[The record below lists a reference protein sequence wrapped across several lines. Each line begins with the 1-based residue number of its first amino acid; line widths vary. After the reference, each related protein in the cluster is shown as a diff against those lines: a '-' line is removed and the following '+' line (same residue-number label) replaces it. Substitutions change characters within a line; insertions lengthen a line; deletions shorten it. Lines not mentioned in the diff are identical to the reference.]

1 MLRTFGPQAQLCDQ
15 LVRRP
20 FHAFQWTDLIK
31 QLADVKQR
39 TTLLTNL
46 RGRRVRIHNRIAR

>member
-1 MLRTFGPQAQLCDQ
+1 MLPNLVLQAQLCDQ
-15 LVRRP
+15 LVRR
-20 FHAFQWTDLIK
+20 AFQWTDLIK
-31 QLADVKQR
+31 QLADAKQR